1 MAQTPFSSAELRHHP
16 LQEVTAAFALP
27 HIVKLGPRGRA
38 PYLEALA
45 QADARL
51 RPLVLLETCRRWLGR
66 GDDGLYTFYNTAG
79 DLAPEVVAAF
89 EALGLPQLAAV
100 VRKALGMFAEPYER
114 DNAKRR
120 TKYFAPGTRSW
131 DEQLEAFT
139 YEIEAIRGE
148 PYFGEAVLEF
158 ARSRDLIPR

>member
-1 MAQTPFSSAELRHHP
+1 MAAATPQKIGEGK
-16 LQEVTAAFALP
+16 T
-27 HIVKLGPRGRA
+27 I
-38 PYLEALA
+38 
-45 QADARL
+45 
-51 RPLVLLETCRRWLGR
+51 LVIE
-66 GDDGLYTFYNTAG
+66 DDPSVQML
-79 DLAPEVVAAF
+79 
-89 EALGLPQLAAV
+89 